1 MKFWGR
7 KKGAETP
14 ELLRRAQGPGTGF
27 QGLSVEVAAQ
37 DGGAEPAEGMVI
49 NLGSQHPSTHGV
61 LRLLVELDG
70 EYVRSC
76 DPIIGYLHRGLERM
90 LENRPYRQLAPFT
103 DRLDYLASLNCNLAI
118 SQAIERVGKIT
129 VPERAQYIRVLLC
142 ELNRIAS
149 HLVFL
154 GTYAQDVGAT
164 TVFLYAFRERERIL
178 DLLEAM
184 TGARLTYN
192 WIRPGGVPADLPEGF
207 EEGVRAFVRSFLP
220 ELDAYDRLLTG
231 NPIFRMRT
239 EGVGVISPRCV
250 LAYGASGPVARGS
263 GVNFD
268 LRRAEPYEV
277 YDRLEFDV
285 PVFHEGDCMARY
297 RVRVEEMRQ
306 SCRIIEQCLRDMP
319 QGDIATKLPK
329 IFRPPAGEAY
339 SRTESPRGEL
349 SVFIRSDGGPNP
361 QRVHI
366 RAPSFVHL
374 SILPELLRGVKL
386 ADVIAILGS
395 LDTVLGEVDR

>member
-49 NLGSQHPSTHGV
+49 NLGPQHPSTHGV

-192 WIRPGGVPADLPEGF
+192 WIRPGGSAGGSAGGLRGGGA
-207 EEGVRAFVRSFLP
+207 GVRAFVP
-220 ELDAYDRLLTG
+220 
-231 NPIFRMRT
+231 
-239 EGVGVISPRCV
+239 
-250 LAYGASGPVARGS
+250 ASA
-263 GVNFD
+263 
-268 LRRAEPYEV
+268 
-277 YDRLEFDV
+277 
-285 PVFHEGDCMARY
+285 
-297 RVRVEEMRQ
+297 
-306 SCRIIEQCLRDMP
+306 
-319 QGDIATKLPK
+319 
-329 IFRPPAGEAY
+329 
-339 SRTESPRGEL
+339 
-349 SVFIRSDGGPNP
+349 
-361 QRVHI
+361 
-366 RAPSFVHL
+366 
-374 SILPELLRGVKL
+374 
-386 ADVIAILGS
+386 
-395 LDTVLGEVDR
+395 

>member
-1 MKFWGR
+1 MMRWFR
-7 KKGAETP
+7 RRQDP
-14 ELLRRAQGPGTGF
+14 EPQSGWPTV
-27 QGLSVEVAAQ
+27 SVEPA
-37 DGGAEPAEGMVI
+37 DETGEGGSQQGMVI
-49 NLGSQHPSTHGV
+49 NLGPQHPSTHGV

-76 DPIIGYLHRGLERM
+76 DPVIGYLHRGLERM
-90 LENRPYRQLAPFT
+90 LEARPYRQLVPFT

-118 SQAIERVGKIT
+118 SQAIERLGNVA

-149 HLVFL
+149 HLVFV

-164 TVFLYAFRERERIL
+164 TVFLYAFRERERVL

-192 WIRPGGVPADLPEGF
+192 WIRPGGVPADLPDGF
-207 EEGVRAFVRSFLP
+207 DHAVREFIRNFLP
-220 ELDAYDRLLTG
+220 ELDTYDRLLTG

-239 EGVGVISPRCV
+239 EGIGVISKECV
-250 LAYGASGPVARGS
+250 FAYGASGPVARGS
-263 GVNFD
+263 GVEFD
-268 LRRAEPYEV
+268 IRRTDPYEV
-277 YDRLEFDV
+277 YDRLQFDV
-285 PVFHEGDCMARY
+285 PVFQEGDCMARY

-306 SCRIIEQCLRDMP
+306 SCRIIEQCLQDMP
-319 QGDIATKLPK
+319 AGDILTKLPK
-329 IFRPPAGEAY
+329 IFKPPAGDAF

-349 SVFIRSDGGPNP
+349 SVHMRSNGSPNP
-361 QRVHI
+361 ERVHI

-374 SILPELLRGVKL
+374 SMLPELLRGVKL